1 MAIMKFLLDH
11 KKCLSPKLTKN
22 VILMLVR
29 NIVLNVLNKM
39 KTVFTSLGLLGIII
53 SSVIGFIFNCVVS
66 IFITQLFLE

>member
-1 MAIMKFLLDH
+1 MQTNISLENYDSTLIAAI
-11 KKCLSPKLTKN
+11 SN
-22 VILMLVR
+22 Q
-29 NIVLNVLNKM
+29 VL